1 MSKFSLAIMYLAP
14 IVLYGTGHAFLFWF
28 ATINT
33 IIYLVTIFAI
43 PNVIAMSAMKKFKA
57 GIKKME
63 QDGAT
68 YKEIEKALD
77 GEVKVAE
84 EDHESAPTWLYLLG
98 MINIFFALI
107 LLIIGIIYRLS

>member
-1 MSKFSLAIMYLAP
+1 MSKLSLVVTVLAP

-28 ATINT
+28 ATINA

-43 PNVIAMSAMKKFKA
+43 PNVIALSAMKKFKA

-68 YKEIEKALD
+68 NEEIEKALD
-77 GEVKVAE
+77 GEAKIAE

-98 MINIFFALI
+98 
-107 LLIIGIIYRLS
+107 